1 MRGYA
6 SLLAARRML
15 SSGACVAVLC
25 LGGCEWPIFLSL
37 RWHLAA
43 ALATDPAP
51 LAAAVVAAR
60 QAFENR
66 EAEGQAEGEAGGEAA
81 ARLQLGRWLYVVG
94 RAEEALELLAAA
106 GCAEHEAERCFLAG
120 LCWRRLRPEGGEAA
134 RLLEAAAEQRH
145 RGAARRLRKASTLSE
160 QSVVKVTKSEW
171 PAATT
176 PTTSSSHLQLA
187 K

>member
-66 EAEGQAEGEAGGEAA
+66 EAEGQAEGEAGGEAEGA
-81 ARLQLGRWLYVVG
+81 LLFARLCALDPSAEAADYQPTAASEAWDLQGLRSDIELV
-94 RAEEALELLAAA
+94 EEAMAPWPGAQ
-106 GCAEHEAERCFLAG
+106 
-120 LCWRRLRPEGGEAA
+120 
-134 RLLEAAAEQRH
+134 AEQTRD
-145 RGAARRLRKASTLSE
+145 TI
-160 QSVVKVTKSEW
+160 
-171 PAATT
+171 
-176 PTTSSSHLQLA
+176 
-187 K
+187 

>member
-66 EAEGQAEGEAGGEAA
+66 EAEGQAEGEAGGEAEGQAGGEAA

-134 RLLEAAAEQRH
+134 RLLEAAAEQQH
-145 RGAARRLRKASTLSE
+145 RGAARRLRKASTLSG
-160 QSVVKVTKSEW
+160 QPVVKVTNR
-171 PAATT
+171 
-176 PTTSSSHLQLA
+176 
-187 K
+187 